1 MENYLRSTKIVSALV
16 MIFLVTSAALAIFI
30 ILFGDFDGT
39 EVKILLSAI
48 AFCGCGI
55 LSLPG
60 LNLIERGTFKSIGK
74 VAAGTSGLF
83 LVLVLF
89 LIWTGD
95 VVSENLY
102 FKVTATVFVIS
113 ISSNHS
119 ALLLLSRSKNKV
131 VSGCKWAT
139 ISLIIVVALMLIY
152 IVWGEDLPEALHR
165 PLAVIVI
172 LDVLGTLSLP
182 ALNRFMGKHK

>member
-1 MENYLRSTKIVSALV
+1 MVSCTL
-16 MIFLVTSAALAIFI
+16 ILVT
-30 ILFGDFDGT
+30 
-39 EVKILLSAI
+39 
-48 AFCGCGI
+48 
-55 LSLPG
+55 
-60 LNLIERGTFKSIGK
+60 LI
-74 VAAGTSGLF
+74 
-83 LVLVLF
+83 VLVLF
-89 LIWTGD
+89 LIWSGD

-102 FKVTATVFVIS
+102 FKVTATVFVIA

-139 ISLIIVVALMLIY
+139 ISLIIVVTLMLIY
-152 IVWGEDLPEALHR
+152 VVWGEDLPEALHR

>member
-1 MENYLRSTKIVSALV
+1 MVLGGVVWRC
-16 MIFLVTSAALAIFI
+16 
-30 ILFGDFDGT
+30 
-39 EVKILLSAI
+39 
-48 AFCGCGI
+48 FCGGVGVLWAVLFVC
-55 LSLPG
+55 LL
-60 LNLIERGTFKSIGK
+60 LCLAF
-74 VAAGTSGLF
+74 F

-89 LIWTGD
+89 LIWSGD

-102 FKVTATVFVIS
+102 FKVTATVFVIG

-139 ISLIIVVALMLIY
+139 ISLIILVTLMLIY
-152 IVWGEDLPEALHR
+152 IVWGEDLPEGLHR